1 MGSYTRTVK
10 SVLYGDLLRKFDDYC
25 VNNEYNESEGVREC
39 FRFYLNY
46 IKSPLPIVVGSKNTM
61 PDINNRNFKRQLQ
74 SVLSGKLLM
83 QFNYICE
90 NSYINEADL
99 VREAIRIKVT
109 HGKRNN
115 P

>member
-1 MGSYTRTVK
+1 M
-10 SVLYGDLLRKFDDYC
+10 YGELLKKFDNYC
-25 VNNEYNESEGVREC
+25 VLNELNESEGVREC

-46 IKSPLPIVVGSKNTM
+46 IKSPLPIVVGMKNQM
-61 PDINNRNFKRQLQ
+61 PDISNRNYKRQLQ

-90 NSYINEADL
+90 NLYITESDL

-109 HGKRNN
+109 HA
-115 P
+115 